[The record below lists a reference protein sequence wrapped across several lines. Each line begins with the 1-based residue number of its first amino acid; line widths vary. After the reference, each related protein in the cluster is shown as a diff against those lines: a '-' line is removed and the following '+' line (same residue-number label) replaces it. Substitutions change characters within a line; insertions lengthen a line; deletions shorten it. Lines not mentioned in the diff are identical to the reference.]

1 MAMTCSETQT
11 SRLLRKAAHLLKSD
25 TQAAWAND
33 ITSPARWVLQPLGT
47 DAYLAQRPTLDTL
60 GQLGAIAKP
69 FALRPAIRL
78 G

>member
-1 MAMTCSETQT
+1 MAMTCSETQS
-11 SRLLRKAAHLLKSD
+11 SRLLRKTAHLFKSD
-25 TQAAWAND
+25 TQAAWANG
-33 ITSPARWVLQPLGT
+33 ITSSAGWDLQPLGT

-60 GQLGAIAKP
+60 GQPGAKARP